1 MASMF
6 QAYVAQILILVIMG
20 VSAVVF
26 FFVMFAP
33 ELKLGPV
40 DFKTL
45 LIIALFV
52 ILLSAILCSHLYL
65 L

>member
-1 MASMF
+1 MASKF
-6 QAYVAQILILVIMG
+6 QAYVAKILILVIMG

-26 FFVMFAP
+26 FFVMSVP
-33 ELKLGPV
+33 ELELGPV

-45 LIIALFV
+45 LIMALFV